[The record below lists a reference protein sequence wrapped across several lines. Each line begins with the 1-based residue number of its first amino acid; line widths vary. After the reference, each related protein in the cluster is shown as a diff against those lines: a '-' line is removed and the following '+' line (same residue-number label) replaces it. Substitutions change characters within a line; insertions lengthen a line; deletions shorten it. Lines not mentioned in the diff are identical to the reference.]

1 MTSYER
7 AFYRLRVVMTLILS
21 STPFCFLCMDELVY
35 SILST
40 AFAYMSLVRIDYPSH
55 FEVKVSSSTI
65 SRFFVR
71 TAHALNGMEHSR
83 VSGDGESAKMMRSI
97 QDVFSPLTSDIRER
111 DDRWRNCFTEPT
123 PPNYDTRW
131 TIVLM
136 FVAAMFLCRFQK
148 ELADDQLA
156 GREGIVR
163 RGMQSRGFI
172 RVNCSICNAPDL
184 RVADQSNTRL
194 CASCGVFYCIQ
205 CFSMRRYCKD
215 CHHDMQTVD
224 RVELYYEELTDDE
237 ESEEDEEDEV
247 DGTSLV
253 SVSSV

>member
-1 MTSYER
+1 MSRQTLALADHFFPDRIRPR
-7 AFYRLRVVMTLILS
+7 ALMLYNRILQDRKNV
-21 STPFCFLCMDELVY
+21 LGAMMDEQ
-35 SILST
+35 
-40 AFAYMSLVRIDYPSH
+40 
-55 FEVKVSSSTI
+55 K
-65 SRFFVR
+65 
-71 TAHALNGMEHSR
+71 
-83 VSGDGESAKMMRSI
+83 
-97 QDVFSPLTSDIRER
+97 
-111 DDRWRNCFTEPT
+111 
-123 PPNYDTRW
+123 
-131 TIVLM
+131 
-136 FVAAMFLCRFQK
+136 K

-247 DGTSLV
+247 DDRPVAKQRTELR
-253 SVSSV
+253 VSSRDL